1 MVGDDGCVGLLDGI
15 HEHHRGDCE
24 TPVVRAKPPEKE
36 QQLTCGHHHCR
47 RRHAAAVAADDD
59 DGDWNGE
66 ESSSLSWAQSIHN
79 YDRCPRKSYWE
90 RFQKTTKPKQSTVVD
105 DHDDDTEPLL
115 DLAVHRI
122 APDNYHHFQ

>member
-1 MVGDDGCVGLLDGI
+1 MVGDDGRVGHDGI
-15 HEHHRGDCE
+15 VHEHHRGDCE
-24 TPVVRAKPPEKE
+24 IPVVRAKPPEKE
-36 QQLTCGHHHCR
+36 QQLTCGHHHHH
-47 RRHAAAVAADDD
+47 RRHAAADDDD

-90 RFQKTTKPKQSTVVD
+90 RFQRTTKPKQSTVVD

-122 APDNYHHFQ
+122 APDN